1 MALGKLAPDLAKPD
15 IQPVASHSIDAMCAY
30 AAACASVDFCSFV
43 GGNPSHSDPESFTND
58 NQSNLAALYPDAC
71 DVRWVK
77 SSSQKDISAKAIF
90 KEGILAENFLPILV
104 KQDKVY
110 VGFTLP
116 SASGAGGNA
125 LPVTGKNPLHLL
137 EVAGPYLDKTPASNS
152 SQTQCCNIVKQKAFA
167 LFNKQAQDPD
177 SLTREETEAAALL
190 KHLHYIC
197 LLYTSDAADDQ

>member
-1 MALGKLAPDLAKPD
+1 M
-15 IQPVASHSIDAMCAY
+15 
-30 AAACASVDFCSFV
+30 
-43 GGNPSHSDPESFTND
+43 
-58 NQSNLAALYPDAC
+58 
-71 DVRWVK
+71 
-77 SSSQKDISAKAIF
+77 
-90 KEGILAENFLPILV
+90 AENFLPILV

-190 KHLHYIC
+190 KHLHYITERIPLSKM
-197 LLYTSDAADDQ
+197 LLNDTGNKLLDAAKLKNGPGSQVIRPSFRISANPPRLLTSTSGFAPLRTSMQAASAGTFP